1 MTPLFASTLFML
13 AVFVLCLLRPH
24 QGRWFVG
31 FFFLAMGSGVNLGF
45 TLFAPEMFVALGT
58 ADPIVPVF
66 ERLFATVVGAAPAA
80 WGTLAVLFE
89 TTVGMLL
96 LQRGMA
102 ARWGLV
108 GAIGFLLAITPLGP
122 WTQANPVL
130 AVALTTL
137 WFRGL
142 DVAFVDAVR
151 GGRRAGPRGAS
162 NAG

>member
-1 MTPLFASTLFML
+1 MTPLFVSTLFML
-13 AVFVLCLLRPH
+13 AVFVLCVLRPR

-31 FFFLAMGSGVNLGF
+31 IFFLVMGLGVNLGF
-45 TLFAPEMFVALGT
+45 TLFAPEMFVTLGT
-58 ADPIVPVF
+58 ADPIVPSY
-66 ERLFATVVGAAPAA
+66 ERLFATVVGAAPVA
-80 WGTLAVLFE
+80 WGLLAVLFE
-89 TTVGMLL
+89 TAVGLLL

-102 ARWGLV
+102 ARLGLV

-142 DVAFVDAVR
+142 DVSFADAVR
-151 GGRRAGPRGAS
+151 RARRARPRGAPK
-162 NAG
+162 AG